1 MKPTANWPEQEY
13 HHDQGHCRADD
24 ALTIF
29 SSRLFW
35 IELFLAAIAACMIK
49 GIERVAADPF
59 QVPRRRS
66 RLHAGL
72 ILIGL
77 ARCIGM
83 VIVWNQLAGGNNQY
97 VAGLVAFNSIFQ
109 IVFFSIY
116 A

>member
-13 HHDQGHCRADD
+13 HHDQGHYRADD

-49 GIERVAADPF
+49 GIERVAP
-59 QVPRRRS
+59 
-66 RLHAGL
+66 L
-72 ILIGL
+72 IHFKFRG
-77 ARCIGM
+77 
-83 VIVWNQLAGGNNQY
+83 VE
-97 VAGLVAFNSIFQ
+97 VAFMR
-109 IVFFSIY
+109 